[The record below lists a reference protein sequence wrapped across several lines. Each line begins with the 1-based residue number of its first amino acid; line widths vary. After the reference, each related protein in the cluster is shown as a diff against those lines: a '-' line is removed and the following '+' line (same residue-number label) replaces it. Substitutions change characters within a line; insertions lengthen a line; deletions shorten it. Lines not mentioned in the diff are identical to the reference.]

1 MSCVMIP
8 SVLPRSPVVRAA
20 LENGLPL
27 PCAEHQGAQKVGM
40 KQYTVLAISIH
51 ITLLLPDTQ
60 HTYFQGTS
68 DSVMS

>member
-27 PCAEHQGAQKVGM
+27 PCAEHQGVAWGGWGCVSWRVFPQLRLFFVFL
-40 KQYTVLAISIH
+40 YWWLF
-51 ITLLLPDTQ
+51 L
-60 HTYFQGTS
+60 
-68 DSVMS
+68 